1 MWKKFKD
8 ELPNANDPKPLAY
21 LVIPEGCSEP
31 CIGYYDWLSKRFYIF
46 VPHIGRCIQVPVTH
60 WLAVPFAD

>member
-21 LVIPEGCSEP
+21 LVIIVGCSEP
-31 CIGYYDWLSKRFYIF
+31 VIGYYDWLSKRFSIF
-46 VPHIGRCIQVPVTH
+46 SPHIGRCIQVPVSH
-60 WLAVPFAD
+60 WLAVPYAD